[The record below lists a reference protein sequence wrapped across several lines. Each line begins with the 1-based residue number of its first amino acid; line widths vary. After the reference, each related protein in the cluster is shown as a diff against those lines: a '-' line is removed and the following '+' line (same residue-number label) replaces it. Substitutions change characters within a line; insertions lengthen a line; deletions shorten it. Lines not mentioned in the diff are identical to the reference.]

1 MWNQE
6 AEEEILNDL
15 EQSDPALPTDYQ
27 LDSASSQSRALSR
40 WVLLFIMFFQTT
52 YKLSNTVI
60 SVLLRFFRVFLSVL
74 GEFNTVASSVAQCL
88 PSSLYM
94 AGKLE
99 NELKFRIYVC
109 RKCHKIYHMA
119 ECIEGHGSTQISKH
133 CAFKAFPLHPH
144 CSMRGSCGTLL
155 LKTVEL
161 AGGRTYLYP
170 FLSYCYV
177 GLDQSLQLL
186 LNRPDFVNRCEQWRS
201 VRPRDGMLYYDV
213 YDGHI
218 WKEFQCYSDCLFLS
232 EQLNFGLMMNMD
244 FSQPFKHIQYSLG
257 AIYIFNLPWSIR
269 SKQENTILV
278 YLIPGPHEPR
288 HDINTFLEPFVTDL
302 LWFLEWSRTQC
313 CIFRM

>member
-1 MWNQE
+1 MGFAFPHVYSGNLQ
-6 AEEEILNDL
+6 AIKHR
-15 EQSDPALPTDYQ
+15 YF
-27 LDSASSQSRALSR
+27 SAVA
-40 WVLLFIMFFQTT
+40 
-52 YKLSNTVI
+52 
-60 SVLLRFFRVFLSVL
+60 FLSVL
-74 GEFNTVASSVAQCL
+74 GQFNTVASTVAQCL

-99 NELKFRIYVC
+99 NELRFRKYVVC

-144 CSMRGSCGTLL
+144 HSMRSSCGTLL

-186 LNRPDFVNRCEQWRS
+186 LNRPDFVNQCEQWRS
-201 VRPRDGMLYYDV
+201 VRPRDGILYDV

-218 WKEFQCYSDCLFLS
+218 WKEFQCYSDHPFLS

-244 FSQPFKHIQYSLG
+244 FSSTLWEQY
-257 AIYIFNLPWSIR
+257 
-269 SKQENTILV
+269 T
-278 YLIPGPHEPR
+278 
-288 HDINTFLEPFVTDL
+288 
-302 LWFLEWSRTQC
+302 
-313 CIFRM
+313 